1 MRILYAVQATGNGH
15 ITRARAMLPALHQA
29 GISVDFLF
37 SGRPREQLFDMQ
49 CFGDFRHYEGFTFK
63 TEAGSVKHWQTLKA
77 ARVAQFFADIRS
89 IDLGGY
95 DLLLNDFEPVTAW
108 AARRHKLPSL
118 GLAHQYALRYGL
130 PGTHKAF
137 WLKSAI
143 DTFTP
148 LDRYLG
154 VHWQAFEQPILPP
167 LLSLNATARLP
178 AGSLQEP
185 FVLVYLPFEAI
196 GQVVQWLQSL
206 SAYRFKLYADVPEA
220 ADLENVMVRPLSRET
235 FPLDLQQSEGVIC
248 NTGFGL
254 CSEALM
260 LGKKIL
266 TKPLSGQIEQYSNA
280 CILEQ
285 MRRATVMQV
294 FDQKLAQ
301 SWLEQPNVTPVVY
314 PDVAQHLARWLKA
327 DTDLQGTQLV
337 ARVWQEVNQSSA

>member
-15 ITRARAMLPALHQA
+15 ITRARAMLPALQQA

-37 SGRPREQLFDMQ
+37 SGRAREQLFDMQ
-49 CFGDFRHYEGFTFK
+49 CFGDFQHYQGFTFK
-63 TEAGSVKHWQTLKA
+63 TEAGSVKRWQTLKA
-77 ARVAQFFADIRS
+77 ARIAQFFSDVRCL
-89 IDLGGY
+89 DLSGY

-108 AARRHKLPSL
+108 AARRQKLPSL
-118 GLAHQYALRYGL
+118 GLAHQYALRYDL
-130 PGTHKAF
+130 PGTRKAF
-137 WLKSAI
+137 WLKQAI

-167 LLSLNATARLP
+167 LLALNATAPTLS
-178 AGSLQEP
+178 ADQQQL
-185 FVLVYLPFEAI
+185 FVLVYLPFELTE
-196 GQVVQWLQSL
+196 QVLHWLQSMPG
-206 SAYRFKLYADVPEA
+206 YRFKLYADVPEV
-220 ADLENVMVRPLSRET
+220 ADLGNVTVRPLSRET
-235 FPLDLQQSEGVIC
+235 FPADLHQSDGVIC

-280 CILEQ
+280 CILEK
-285 MRRATVMQV
+285 MRRATVMHS
-294 FDQKLAQ
+294 FDKKLALG
-301 SWLEQPNVTPVVY
+301 WLEQPNVAPVVY
-314 PDVAQHLARWLKA
+314 PDVAWHLARWLQA

-337 ARVWQEVNQSSA
+337 SRVWQEVNQSFM